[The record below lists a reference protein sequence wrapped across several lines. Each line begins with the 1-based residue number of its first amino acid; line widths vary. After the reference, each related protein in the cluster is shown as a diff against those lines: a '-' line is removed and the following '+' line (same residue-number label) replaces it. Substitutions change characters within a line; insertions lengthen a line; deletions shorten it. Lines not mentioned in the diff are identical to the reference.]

1 MSIVNDE
8 ARDDNLSEHEGLE
21 APSKT
26 PSKNSAL
33 NVKAAEMP
41 SEQKEMV
48 FALVEGE
55 ALTEVPKDLYI
66 PPDALEIFLET
77 FEGPLDLLLYLIKR
91 ENLDILEI
99 NVADITDQYMAYVEL
114 MESSQFELAAE
125 YLVMAAML
133 AEIKSKILLPRD
145 EEEVEE
151 VDPRMELIRRLQEY
165 ERYKQAAENIDTL
178 PRLDRDLHFAKAALP
193 VIEKVQPDPVVDL
206 NEVLLALSNVLRR
219 ADRFGHHHI
228 QLETLSTREKMSDI
242 LSNLS
247 SNDFTPLT
255 SLLNK
260 QEGRLGVVVTFLA
273 IMELMKD
280 ALIEIVQT
288 DSLAR
293 STLNLEAKKVGDFDN
308 KVKMIIEGLLL
319 AASRPLNLSEI
330 AQVFDADERPDKKE
344 LKKIIEVI
352 EADCSDRGFELQE
365 VASGYRF
372 QVKQE
377 LSSWVGKLWD
387 ERPPRY
393 TRALLE
399 ILALIAYKQP
409 ITRGDIEEIRGVSV
423 SPNIIRTLIDREWV
437 RVVGHRDV
445 PGRPAMFATTK
456 TFLDYFN
463 LKSLQDLPPL
473 SEIKELD
480 NSDSELSLDEELS
493 QSRILDMPDVDDSE
507 GDFLTLSEDELLAE
521 EEAIN
526 LSKKPLDEILGVEEP
541 DEPPST
547 DKFEVDFEKEALSN
561 VVELPVSEK
570 IDEPELNK
578 MLIPLIVITTQTH
591 K

>member
-1 MSIVNDE
+1 
-8 ARDDNLSEHEGLE
+8 
-21 APSKT
+21 
-26 PSKNSAL
+26 
-33 NVKAAEMP
+33 
-41 SEQKEMV
+41 
-48 FALVEGE
+48 
-55 ALTEVPKDLYI
+55 
-66 PPDALEIFLET
+66 
-77 FEGPLDLLLYLIKR
+77 
-91 ENLDILEI
+91 
-99 NVADITDQYMAYVEL
+99 
-114 MESSQFELAAE
+114 
-125 YLVMAAML
+125 
-133 AEIKSKILLPRD
+133 
-145 EEEVEE
+145 
-151 VDPRMELIRRLQEY
+151 
-165 ERYKQAAENIDTL
+165 
-178 PRLDRDLHFAKAALP
+178 
-193 VIEKVQPDPVVDL
+193 
-206 NEVLLALSNVLRR
+206 
-219 ADRFGHHHI
+219 
-228 QLETLSTREKMSDI
+228 
-242 LSNLS
+242 
-247 SNDFTPLT
+247 
-255 SLLNK
+255 
-260 QEGRLGVVVTFLA
+260 
-273 IMELMKD
+273 
-280 ALIEIVQT
+280 
-288 DSLAR
+288 
-293 STLNLEAKKVGDFDN
+293 VGDFDN

-330 AQVFDADERPDKKE
+330 AQVFDEDERPDKRE

-493 QSRILDMPDVDDSE
+493 QSRIIDMPDVDDSE

-547 DKFEVDFEKEALSN
+547 DKFGPEFEKEDLSN

-570 IDEPELNK
+570 TDEPDSQQ
-578 MLIPLIVITTQTH
+578 IVDSIDNDYNSDA
-591 K
+591 